1 MKRRP
6 VGPLPYSRREIQGV
20 FEDALIRYDGLRAAA
35 RALGL
40 SAPYLSD
47 LLNGERPGPKAL
59 AAIGYAGV
67 EGYEKLP
74 YTSKR
79 GSSE

>member
-1 MKRRP
+1 MKRP
-6 VGPLPYSRREIQGV
+6 TGPLPFSRREIQAV

-59 AAIGYAGV
+59 AAIGYAEI
-67 EGYEKLP
+67 EGYVKLP
-74 YTSKR
+74 HKSKR
-79 GSSE
+79 GSE